1 MARTTHGGGCVGRS
15 ASCEKRPPT
24 GCRTA
29 FDLCYAGCMSDE
41 PKTLDRVLPSA
52 TPSEE
57 DVRAWDA
64 LPREEQLQLLRA
76 VLTHPDCSTVSA
88 ATMSEIL
95 AEARRRADA
104 RSRG

>member
-1 MARTTHGGGCVGRS
+1 MA
-15 ASCEKRPPT
+15 
-24 GCRTA
+24 
-29 FDLCYAGCMSDE
+29 DD

-57 DVRAWDA
+57 DVRVWEA

-76 VLTHPDCSTVSA
+76 ALTHPDCSTVSP

-95 AEARRRADA
+95 AKARRRADA
-104 RSRG
+104 RARG

>member
-1 MARTTHGGGCVGRS
+1 MT
-15 ASCEKRPPT
+15 
-24 GCRTA
+24 
-29 FDLCYAGCMSDE
+29 DE

-57 DVRAWDA
+57 DVRAWEA
-64 LPREEQLQLLRA
+64 LPREEQLRLLRA
-76 VLTHPDCSTVSA
+76 ALTHPDCATVSVV
-88 ATMSEIL
+88 TMSEIL